1 MNCTP
6 ENIEALQPNEVFVFG
21 SNLRGS
27 HGGGAALIAVQ
38 KFGAVQGV
46 SVGHEGR
53 SYALPTLG
61 AGYEKLPLEEIE
73 KHIGDLIVYAAAHPE
88 LTFLVTQVGCGIA
101 GFTPEEIAPLFFNF
115 AIPRNV
121 LLPEAFWKVGCGE

>member
-1 MNCTP
+1 MKYTP
-6 ENIEALQPNEVFVFG
+6 DKIESLQPNEVFVFG

-38 KFGAVQGV
+38 KFGATQGV
-46 SVGHEGR
+46 AEGHEGQ

-61 AGYEKLPLEEIE
+61 AGYEKLPLAKIE
-73 KHIGDLIVYAAAHPE
+73 KHIGKLIDYAASRPE

-101 GFTPEEIAPLFFNF
+101 GFTPEEIAPLFFHF

-121 LLPEAFWKVGCGE
+121 VLPELFWKVGCGE